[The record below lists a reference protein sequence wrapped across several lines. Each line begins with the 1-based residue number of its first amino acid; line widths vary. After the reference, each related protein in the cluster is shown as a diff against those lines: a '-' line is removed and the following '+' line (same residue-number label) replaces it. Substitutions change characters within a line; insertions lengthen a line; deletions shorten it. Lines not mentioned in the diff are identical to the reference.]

1 MFNCVSVKP
10 FIKYIPLTIKNIS
23 TAKLALQHYHMTFN
37 ANNLAQQEILQPVK
51 TISTNRKNNKI
62 T

>member
-1 MFNCVSVKP
+1 MKP